1 MAEGTSGQTLNGG
14 EILVAALREQGV
26 DRVHCVPGESY
37 LPVLDALYD
46 YPEIAVVSARHEG
59 AAANMAEADGK
70 LTGRPGICMVTR
82 GPGATHA
89 SIGVHTA
96 FQDSTPMVLFIGQVA
111 TDARDREGFQE
122 VDYKAMFGPLAK
134 WVAEIDDAERIPE
147 YVARAFQTAVSGRQ
161 GPVVLSLPEDMLSG
175 SIPAPRVAPRS
186 VAGGSSPRAADMQTL
201 AGMLARAE
209 RPLIVVGG
217 TGWTDLGCQA
227 LRAFVEK
234 AGLPVAASFRRQDL
248 LDNRQENYC
257 GHLGLGVDPTLAER
271 LKTADLVV
279 SIGSR
284 LGENTTN
291 GYTLLTSPNPQQDLV
306 HIHPDPN
313 ELGRV
318 YQPKLSIACTTS
330 DFCEALSSI
339 QVPASE
345 ARAAWLREARAAY
358 VKFSTP
364 TPSKASGVD
373 MGAVVSWLSENL
385 PDEAIIANGAG
396 NYTVWVHRFFRYKRR
411 ATELAPTSGAMG
423 YGVPAAVAAKLRHP
437 DRPVIAFAGDGCFQ
451 MYPQEI
457 GTAAQ
462 HGANLV
468 IILVNNGIYGTIRMH
483 QERRFPGRVVG
494 TDIVNPDFVALA
506 ASYGAYAERIETSD
520 AFPEAY
526 ARAAAAGRPALLELV
541 VDRAQLT
548 PAFRIPD

>member
-1 MAEGTSGQTLNGG
+1 MSDAVSGGQA
-14 EILVAALREQGV
+14 LVAALHAQGV

-46 YPEIAVVSARHEG
+46 YPQISVISARHEG

-96 FQDSTPMVLFIGQVA
+96 FQDSTPMILFIGQVA

-134 WVAEIDDAERIPE
+134 WVAEIDDASRVNE
-147 YVARAFQTAVSGRQ
+147 YVTRAFHTAMSGRA
-161 GPVVLSLPEDMLSG
+161 GPVVLSLPEDMLTAMVPASPAAARAEPAG
-175 SIPAPRVAPRS
+175 SVPRPQDLKA
-186 VAGGSSPRAADMQTL
+186 L
-201 AGMLARAE
+201 AGLLTKAE

-217 TGWTDLGCQA
+217 TGWTDAGCQA
-227 LRAFVEK
+227 LKTFAE
-234 AGLPVAASFRRQDL
+234 ASGLPVAASFRRQDV
-248 LDNRQENYC
+248 LDNRHDNYV
-257 GHLGLGVDPTLAER
+257 GHLGLGVDPTLADR
-271 LKTADLVV
+271 LKTADVIV

-291 GYTLLTSPNPQQDLV
+291 GYTLLDSPVTTQTLV
-306 HIHPDPN
+306 HVHADPN

-318 YQPKLSIACTTS
+318 YQPALSIACATS
-330 DFCEALSSI
+330 DFCEALAGI
-339 QVPASE
+339 TIPQNE
-345 ARAAWLREARAAY
+345 GRTAWLREAREAY
-358 VKFSTP
+358 LKFSTP
-364 TPSKASGVD
+364 APSKASLVD
-373 MGAVVSWLSENL
+373 MGQVMGWLSETL
-385 PDEAIIANGAG
+385 PDDAIIANGAG
-396 NYTVWVHRFFRYKRR
+396 NYTVWVHRYYRYKGR

-423 YGVPAAVAAKLRHP
+423 YGVPAAVAAKLRYP
-437 DRPVIAFAGDGCFQ
+437 DRTVVAFAGDGCFQ

-462 HGANLV
+462 HGANLI

-506 ASYGAYAERIETSD
+506 QSYGCYSERIESAD
-520 AFPEAY
+520 AFPA
-526 ARAAAAGRPALLELV
+526 AFGRAAAAGKPAVLELMV
-541 VDRAQLT
+541 EKAQLT
-548 PAFRIPD
+548 PAFRIPG